1 MAAALAV
8 FVVACGGGA
17 ATSVPSPS
25 PSIAGGGDG
34 GVAASGPAASG
45 EPADSPPASDEP
57 NPTPDGSD
65 GTSGAITLRGH
76 LVAHTT
82 QPLSTADQTIDFELR
97 WNAGPDDIH
106 DIAAFQFLSGSYT
119 FSESIDGVCGGARS
133 ADGPLAVFSD
143 TSLQAELDDPDQLAV
158 VLVDERLDT
167 GAVAITT
174 FSGLYVSEPD
184 PAGCAELSRAGVIG
198 CTLRFAWLAVGR
210 LEEEATC
217 SDSSLGAESSGT
229 LVPLP

>member
-1 MAAALAV
+1 MAAVLAV
-8 FVVACGGGA
+8 FVAGCGGA
-17 ATSVPSPS
+17 SATVVPTPS
-25 PSIAGGGDG
+25 PSIAGGGNG
-34 GVAASGPAASG
+34 GAPASGRGDSG
-45 EPADSPPASDEP
+45 EPAGPPPASDDTDP
-57 NPTPDGSD
+57 APDGSD
-65 GTSGAITLRGH
+65 ATAGPITLRGH

-133 ADGPLAVFSD
+133 ADGPLTVVSD

-167 GAVAITT
+167 GAVAMTT

-198 CTLRFAWLAVGR
+198 CTLRFAWLGIGR
-210 LEEEATC
+210 LEEAASC
-217 SDSSLGAESSGT
+217 SDASLGTESTGT
-229 LVPLP
+229 LVPIP